1 VRKLRRLFLIAVTVS
16 LARPALAQKEK
27 QWEWSGVSRIVAV
40 GDVHGAFDNFAAV
53 LKNAGL
59 VDDNLRWIGGKAHLV
74 QNGDVVDRGPHSR
87 QAMDL
92 LMQLEKEAARAGGAV
107 HALIGN
113 HEAMN
118 IVGILDLTSK
128 EEYDS
133 YTDRD
138 SRGRREATFERY
150 YESLWNEAR
159 ERGEEPPKKA
169 EAREDF
175 EKQYPLGFIEHRQ
188 AFAASG
194 RYGKWIREH
203 NTSVMINGVVFS
215 HGDWSEKFSQIGIAE
230 LNRRVRAELSGKDP
244 LEGGLAFDSESPL
257 QYRGLA
263 NVALTRSAQQAESER
278 VSRILGALGARR
290 LVVGH
295 TVTSSGVIESRF
307 GGKHV
312 SIDTGMLELYRGGHR
327 IALEIEDDTMRAVHD
342 EGKVAIP
349 EVMDE
354 SSFDAYLLAVAAVDP
369 ENVDVQLRVVDS
381 LENDKRTGE
390 AAAILE
396 RLLAKADG
404 VPFRYRELMGTYY
417 ESRGEI
423 EPARRE
429 YLAYIHGLRELAR
442 ANPDNLNLANLL
454 VRFCIDKKLEL
465 ELAEQIMNALLERSP
480 ANAGFLL
487 TRARLHL
494 AQTEFRDALTVLDR
508 LPEEAGTAYE
518 IRYMR
523 GLAHLGLGDR
533 ESARAAFEKAIAAE
547 PDRQEARE
555 ELRKLD
561 AGQMPHLSSI
571 RPRAEDERS

>member
-1 VRKLRRLFLIAVTVS
+1 VSPVIKHGRRIFLIG
-16 LARPALAQKEK
+16 LAAALACPALAQDDK
-27 QWEWSGVSRIVAV
+27 QWEWSDVPRIVAV
-40 GDVHGAFDNFAAV
+40 GDVHGAFENFTAV

-59 VDDNLRWIGGKAHLV
+59 VDDKLRWVGGKAHLV

-87 QAMDL
+87 KAMDL
-92 LMQLEKEAARAGGAV
+92 LMDLEKQATKAGGAV

-138 SRGRREATFERY
+138 SRQRRDATFERF
-150 YESLWNEAR
+150 YESLRKEAK
-159 ERGEEPPKKA
+159 EKGEEPPAKA
-169 EAREDF
+169 GAKDEF

-203 NTSVMINGVVFS
+203 NTSVKINGVVFS
-215 HGDWSEKFSQIGIAE
+215 HGDWSEKFAQVGIAE

-263 NVALTRSAQQAESER
+263 NVDLTRAAQQAEAER
-278 VSRILGALGARR
+278 VGRILAGLGAKRM
-290 LVVGH
+290 VVGH

-307 GGKHV
+307 GGKHI

-327 IALEIEDDTMRAVHD
+327 IALEIENDTLRSLHD
-342 EGKVAIP
+342 KGKVAIP
-349 EVMDE
+349 DVMDE
-354 SSFDAYLLAVAAVDP
+354 NTLNTYLLAVAAVDP
-369 ENVDVQLRVVDS
+369 ENVDVQLKVVDS
-381 LENDKRTGE
+381 LETEKRIGE
-390 AAAILE
+390 AVAVLE
-396 RLLAKADG
+396 RLLAKSDR
-404 VPFRYRELMGTYY
+404 VPFRYRDLMGEYY
-417 ESRGEI
+417 ESLADMER
-423 EPARRE
+423 ARRE
-429 YLAYIHGLRELAR
+429 YLAYIHGLRDLSAT
-442 ANPDNLNLANLL
+442 NPDNLNLANLL
-454 VRFCIDKKLEL
+454 VRFCIDKNLEL
-465 ELAEQIMNALLERSP
+465 ELAEQTMNALLARAPE
-480 ANAGFLL
+480 NAAFLL
-487 TRARLHL
+487 TRARLYL
-494 AQTEFRDALTVLDR
+494 AQTQFQGALSLLEG

-533 ESARAAFEKAIAAE
+533 ERARAAFEKAIAAE
-547 PDRQEARE
+547 PERREAKE
-555 ELRKLD
+555 ELKKLD
-561 AGQMPHLSSI
+561 AGQMPPRFLHPSS
-571 RPRAEDERS
+571 